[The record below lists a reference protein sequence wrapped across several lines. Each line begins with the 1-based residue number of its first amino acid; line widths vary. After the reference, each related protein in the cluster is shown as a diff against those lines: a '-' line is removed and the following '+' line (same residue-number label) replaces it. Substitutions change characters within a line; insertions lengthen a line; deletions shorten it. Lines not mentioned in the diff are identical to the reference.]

1 MTNCILWDGG
11 DEIWN
16 NDGSPC
22 MDAGDN
28 MAVPADEA
36 DLDGDGDTT
45 ERTPFDLE
53 RAPRFVDD
61 PSTEDT
67 GVPDPPDYVAVVDM
81 GAYEY
86 QPSNPGDF
94 DDDGDVDLD
103 DYSTL
108 ATCMTG
114 PNGGVPP
121 DCHPADLDQDDD
133 VDLQDMARF
142 EIAFAGR

>member
-1 MTNCILWDGG
+1 MCIRDRSCNTSGG
-11 DEIWN
+11 IIAPEAERSRR
-16 NDGSPC
+16 GSSE
-22 MDAGDN
+22 
-28 MAVPADEA
+28 V
-36 DLDGDGDTT
+36 
-45 ERTPFDLE
+45 
-53 RAPRFVDD
+53 
-61 PSTEDT
+61 
-67 GVPDPPDYVAVVDM
+67 YAVVDM

-86 QPSNPGDF
+86 QPTNPGDF

-114 PNGGVPP
+114 PNGGVPS